1 MNIEID
7 ESKNIVRY
15 IIIPSVN
22 EASYNSYDGLS
33 DGSIKFILKAKT
45 GSKFSIKF
53 KSYKYIKSF
62 STYSDAK
69 NYIKNKI
76 KNL

>member
-33 DGSIKFILKAKT
+33 DGSLSNLFLKLKLEVGSLLSLKAINILNLFQHIAMQKT
-45 GSKFSIKF
+45 IS
-53 KSYKYIKSF
+53 
-62 STYSDAK
+62 
-69 NYIKNKI
+69 KI
-76 KNL
+76 K